1 MVKIFWSLL
10 GVACGF
16 ILVALILTPAN
27 ARSIQPGRYQM
38 QASNTYVY
46 VLDTATGK
54 MHAYRMKLDV
64 MDEICIQYTPR
75 CNDDN

>member
-1 MVKIFWSLL
+1 MHKWLL
-10 GVACGF
+10 TI
-16 ILVALILTPAN
+16 ILVFGTFGLVVGLANVN